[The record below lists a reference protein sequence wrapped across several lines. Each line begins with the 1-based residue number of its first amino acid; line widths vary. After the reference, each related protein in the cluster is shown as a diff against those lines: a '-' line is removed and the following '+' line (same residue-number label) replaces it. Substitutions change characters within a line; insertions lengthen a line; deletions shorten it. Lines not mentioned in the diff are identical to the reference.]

1 MADNTFFVP
10 NTEEFFEGLV
20 ALLQQCGLCCQ
31 EKSDGGLAKFLGRR
45 LEEYQRTLRVM
56 YGRVKKSVAFK
67 RLNSLKLWS
76 V

>member
-1 MADNTFFVP
+1 MADNRFFVS

-31 EKSDGGLAKFLGRR
+31 ERSDGGLVEFLRR
-45 LEEYQRTLRVM
+45 HLGEYRVM
-56 YGRVKKSVAFK
+56 YGRERESVAFK
-67 RLNSLKLWS
+67 RLNSLRIRN